1 MKRFIFIIKDDFK
14 EVKQMEKVKK
24 ITSFIFL
31 NYWLVFIVLAILG
44 IGMLTK

>member
-1 MKRFIFIIKDDFK
+1 
-14 EVKQMEKVKK
+14 MEKVKK